1 MGTRKY
7 NAMGADIE
15 RAAKQRG
22 IALTYQGVTWENRII
37 NRNVD
42 RAGNPTIKREVTLT
56 FVEDII
62 NPDEIKEILN
72 G

>member
-1 MGTRKY
+1 
-7 NAMGADIE
+7 MGADIE

-37 NRNVD
+37 NRDVD
-42 RAGNPTIKREVTLT
+42 NAGRPIIKREVTLT

-62 NPDEIKEILN
+62 DPDEIKKILN

>member
-1 MGTRKY
+1 
-7 NAMGADIE
+7 MGADIE

-22 IALTYQGVTWENRII
+22 VALTYQGVTWENRII
-37 NRNVD
+37 NRTTDN
-42 RAGNPTIKREVTLT
+42 AGRPLIKREVTLT

-62 NPDEIKEILN
+62 DPDEIKEILN